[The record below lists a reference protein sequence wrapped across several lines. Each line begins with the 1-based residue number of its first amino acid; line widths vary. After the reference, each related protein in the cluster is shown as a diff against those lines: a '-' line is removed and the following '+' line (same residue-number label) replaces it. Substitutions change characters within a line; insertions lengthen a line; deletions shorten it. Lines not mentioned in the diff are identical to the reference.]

1 MVRSLYRYRGFV
13 WRNAVND
20 LRHRYAG
27 TGLGVVW
34 NVLHPLALIAV
45 YSLVFSSIMPVKEFT
60 TGHAAIAGLGGPAL
74 YVLYLCSGFLPWL
87 AFSECLVRGC
97 NAFVENAT
105 YLKKLPVP
113 EQAFV
118 AQSAASATMGLGISF
133 ALLLAISLLL
143 GHTPTW
149 HWLLLPLPLVAMQ
162 VAGFGLGLVLGTLNV
177 FFRDI
182 GQFLTVALQIVM
194 WTAPVVYALSRL
206 PLWAQRVARFHPLVP
221 PLEAVRDL
229 FLYGAMPSGATWVG
243 LIAWPA
249 VFLLLGD
256 AVFHPLRVEI
266 RDNV

>member
-1 MVRSLYRYRGFV
+1 MVRSLYQYRGFI

-27 TGLGVVW
+27 TGFGMVW

-45 YSLVFSSIMPVKEFT
+45 YSVVFSSIMPVDHLE
-60 TGHAAIAGLGGPAL
+60 TGHAAVRGLSGPVL

-87 AFSECLVRGC
+87 AFSECLIRGC

-113 EQAFV
+113 EQAFI
-118 AQSAASATMGLGISF
+118 AQTATSATLGLGISF

-143 GHTPTW
+143 GHAPTW
-149 HWLLLPLPLVAMQ
+149 HWLLLPVPLVAMQ

-194 WTAPVVYALSRL
+194 WTAPVVYALPQL
-206 PLWAQRVARFHPLVP
+206 PRWAQSLARFHPLVP

-229 FLYGAMPSGATWVG
+229 FLYGTMPGAATWVG
-243 LIAWPA
+243 LVTWPMLL
-249 VFLLLGD
+249 LLLGYG
-256 AVFHPLRVEI
+256 VFHPLRAEI